1 MKKEIADYNPEIEFH
16 LLLLLVSKSLGISRD
31 SEIEKILN
39 NEILWNE
46 VIDLANRHR
55 LIPQLHN
62 VLLEF
67 AGKVPKNV
75 LDRIEQ
81 EYQKNVKKMLGFA
94 AENLKMGD
102 LLTENKVPWI
112 PLKGPLMAWQLY
124 GDLGLRQARDIDIL
138 VPFSKAGIA
147 DELIVAS
154 GFIRYRPSY
163 KLGENQAKNYFRYFH
178 DYEYYHPKKGI
189 FLELHWKLFGN
200 KYLFPVTEEELWDN
214 LITREFGGRV
224 FSSFRPE
231 YNFLYL
237 VVHGS
242 LHQWFRLGWLRDVA
256 LMLQNPG
263 KLDTGFILQKTFKIG
278 VERSLFQSLYLCRKL
293 FGCDIPPEFANE
305 MHKVERVDL
314 LVNRSLKAIH
324 GAEGRVVT
332 KKIARLKTPFYMASL
347 RDEMKYK
354 LACFAKLGTNAGDW
368 DLIRIPDLLFFLYYP
383 LRPFLYLYN
392 AYFRKEKQ
400 PQS

>member
-1 MKKEIADYNPEIEFH
+1 MKKQVADYNPEIEFH
-16 LLLLLVSKSLGISRD
+16 LLLLLASKSLGISRD
-31 SEIEKILN
+31 EKIDEILDY
-39 NEILWNE
+39 EILWDE

-62 VLLEF
+62 MLLEF
-67 AGKVPKNV
+67 GGKVAGNEREK
-75 LDRIEQ
+75 IEH
-81 EYQKNVKKMLGFA
+81 EYQKNVKKMLMFA
-94 AENLKMGD
+94 AENLKLGD

-112 PLKGPLMAWQLY
+112 PLKGSLMAWHLY

-147 DELIVAS
+147 DELIVAN

-200 KYLFPVTEEELWDN
+200 KHLFPVGEEEIWDN
-214 LITREFGGRV
+214 LVAREFGGRI
-224 FSSFRPE
+224 FNTFRTE

-242 LHQWFRLGWLRDVA
+242 LHQWFRLGWLRDIA
-256 LMLQNPG
+256 LLLQNSEAM
-263 KLDTGFILQKTFKIG
+263 DTHFIVQKAFKIG
-278 VERSLFQSLYLCRKL
+278 VERSLFQSLLLCKKL
-293 FGCDIPPEFANE
+293 FGCSIPKEFTNE
-305 MHKVERVDL
+305 MHKAERVNL
-314 LVNRSLKAIH
+314 LVTRSLKAIH

-332 KKIARLKTPFYMASL
+332 KKIARLKTPFYVASL

-368 DLIRIPDLLFFLYYP
+368 NLIRIPDLLFFLYYP

-392 AYFRKEKQ
+392 AYFRKEKHCQ
-400 PQS
+400 